1 MGTQNHWGN
10 SAYYFWKKKK
20 QHLTESKGNRSQ
32 SHHYEPIHEYHR
44 SNYFQLQQCSSCN
57 LNEDSLLCKGMIFPL
72 LSSAHIQQL
81 LITRDTKQ
89 GWRKNNQQNYPIC
102 IWKVYCKFI
111 DTEHSS
117 VQQGLCDLSTHQ
129 QLQLRISG
137 ELTVNIHRGH
147 NSPTCSTPFLIVSGM
162 FPKATSFQHSPH
174 TPLFIV
180 PKKEAKI

>member
-1 MGTQNHWGN
+1 MHVSSSDSLEYCTFFLQLRFLINTGFSKVFIFFFTVAAEQFTYCCMVWAHRITEGILPII
-10 SAYYFWKKKK
+10 SEKKKK

-89 GWRKNNQQNYPIC
+89 G
-102 IWKVYCKFI
+102 
-111 DTEHSS
+111 
-117 VQQGLCDLSTHQ
+117 
-129 QLQLRISG
+129 
-137 ELTVNIHRGH
+137 
-147 NSPTCSTPFLIVSGM
+147 
-162 FPKATSFQHSPH
+162 
-174 TPLFIV
+174 
-180 PKKEAKI
+180 